1 MISAATFISGATA
14 LWKIATDFLT
24 RANEAKKANVLTLID
39 YIDAARLSV
48 AALEGQEIVAQAL
61 SITPT
66 SDDATIQALRVS
78 TISYLRTEDN
88 RPKL

>member
-1 MISAATFISGATA
+1 MISAATSISGATA

-48 AALEGQEIVAQAL
+48 AALALEGQEIVAQAL
-61 SITPT
+61 SISPT

-78 TISYLRTEDN
+78 T
-88 RPKL
+88 KLPSNGR